1 MKKLREKKSFVNNG
15 TSFLKFEIMQ
25 WNGVIN
31 KEGFLNRDLLKVSK
45 LLVFVL
51 SSFFIISNI
60 MVKTF
65 FQE

>member
-31 KEGFLNRDLLKVSK
+31 KEGFLNQDLLKVSK

>member
-31 KEGFLNRDLLKVSK
+31 KEGFLNQDLFKVSK

>member
-1 MKKLREKKSFVNNG
+1 MKKLREKKPFVNNG

-31 KEGFLNRDLLKVSK
+31 KEGFLNQDLLKVSK